1 MTLIKACALLL
12 LCLSLGIA
20 PARADDLELGMQAL
34 ENGYVRRAIELW
46 TPLAEQGN
54 AEAQFGLGVIH
65 NDAVGVPQDYTEAN
79 YWFLRAAE
87 QGYAPAQFNLGNAYK
102 NGTGFR
108 EDAGMA
114 VIWWRKAAE
123 QDFAPAQFNLGTA
136 LIEGVGVPRD
146 PAAGKIWYQRAAANG
161 HPYAQRYLD
170 EIAAAKAPPG
180 EAAPTRR
187 TADAPPSAEAALA
200 TEPAATPVSAP
211 PASTRTAPV
220 AVEAAT
226 DTPDDTETATA
237 STPATAVS
245 GGTDCTA
252 WLARSGTNTHTVQL
266 MASREI
272 ASAQAYIEQHA
283 LDDTAICSYVVKGRQ
298 WHALVR
304 GQYGSATA
312 ARAAL
317 AALPAAVRADGA
329 YVRRI
334 QEIRAALTGAGG

>member
-1 MTLIKACALLL
+1 MNVARTCLLL
-12 LCLSLGIA
+12 LVCATFAAL
-20 PARADDLELGMQAL
+20 PARADDLELGMRAL
-34 ENGYVRRAIELW
+34 ENGHVRRAIELW

-65 NDAVGVPQDYTEAN
+65 NDAVGVPQDYAEAN

-102 NGTGFR
+102 NGTGFN

-146 PAAGKIWYQRAAANG
+146 AAAGREWYRRAAANG

-170 EIAAAKAPPG
+170 ANAAGTAPAG
-180 EAAPTRR
+180 EAAPSRR
-187 TADAPPSAEAALA
+187 
-200 TEPAATPVSAP
+200 AATVPSEP
-211 PASTRTAPV
+211 PP
-220 AVEAAT
+220 
-226 DTPDDTETATA
+226 
-237 STPATAVS
+237 STPATTAVAS
-245 GGTDCTA
+245 QAPAARGTAAAAAALPNAADAVAASPRATDGSSAECSA
-252 WLARSGTNTHTVQL
+252 WLADVGTDTHTVQL

-272 ASAQAYIEQHA
+272 ASAQAYVARHA
-283 LDDTAICSYVVKGRQ
+283 LDGTAICSYRVKGRQ

-304 GQYGSATA
+304 GQYGSAA
-312 ARAAL
+312 EARAAL

-329 YVRRI
+329 YVRHIR
-334 QEIRAALTGAGG
+334 EIRAALKDAGG